1 MHNEMDSG
9 GCDEASDPL
18 CGREVAGGR
27 YLVERVLGKGG
38 MGTVYAALQRP
49 INRKVAL
56 KLIHRELTGNAE
68 VVGRF
73 MQEMRLTA
81 TIEHPHTVRLYDF
94 GDIDGQ
100 PFLTTEFLQGRTLRA
115 VLANAGTFD
124 PQRLCNVGIQIAKA
138 LRAAHEHGVVHRDLK
153 PDNVMLLDSYGERD
167 YVKVLDFGIARSLG
181 APASALHTQ
190 TGMLLGT
197 PAYMSPE
204 QCQGLPVEARSD
216 LYSLGLVLFE
226 LATGTPPF
234 PREHT
239 IPQLLMDHVSQRPP
253 DVGLLVPGLAEPV
266 ARLIMA
272 LLEKDPEARPASA
285 EVVVATLAPFVTVT
299 TSPQL
304 EQARTLPAP
313 TPPPQTPRVPG
324 VAPTQ
329 SRTEVLLEG
338 KADSS
343 PESTVSPPVPP
354 THAPPAVPPAVAAAV
369 VPLPRRAQVI
379 FVAAVVL
386 VVLVGVGG
394 WLFFRR
400 PPAVA
405 PGVIAAALSRP
416 GEPAFPASCVSTR
429 ERQAILDAVTGRAD
443 WNSVAKDS
451 TERLLVEG
459 RMPDLAPEEAR
470 GKLEKVVAACPEFA
484 PARTLLGKTLAR
496 LDQDDAAIAQ
506 FSHATRLAPEY
517 QSARFGLAVALVKRS
532 RNAEALPLLDAVLS
546 VEPKHG
552 GARLLRG
559 QVRIAAGDKLGAVED
574 LRGYTSANPQAA
586 AAWAML
592 GEALAQLGDRDAAG
606 TAFCRAAD
614 LGVERVRDRC
624 RR

>member
-9 GCDEASDPL
+9 VSDEASDPL

-204 QCQGLPVEARSD
+204 QCQGLPVDARSD

-239 IPQLLMDHVSQRPP
+239 IPQLLMDHVSQPPP

-272 LLEKDPEARPASA
+272 LLEKDPGARPASA
-285 EVVVATLAPFVTVT
+285 EFVVATLAPFVTVT

-304 EQARTLPAP
+304 EHARTFPAP
-313 TPPPQTPRVPG
+313 TPPPPSPKVPG
-324 VAPTQ
+324 VASTQ
-329 SRTEVLLEG
+329 SRTEVLLEA

-343 PESTVSPPVPP
+343 PEST
-354 THAPPAVPPAVAAAV
+354 THAPPVVHPAVAAAV
-369 VPLPRRAQVI
+369 APLPRRAQAI

-386 VVLVGVGG
+386 LVLAGVGG
-394 WLFFRR
+394 WLLFRR
-400 PPAVA
+400 SPAIA
-405 PGVIAAALSRP
+405 PEVIAAALSRP
-416 GEPAFPASCVSTR
+416 DEPAFPASCVSTR
-429 ERQAILDAVTGRAD
+429 ERPAILAAATGKAD
-443 WNSVAKDS
+443 WQSVAKDS

-459 RMPDLAPEEAR
+459 RMPDLAPEVAR
-470 GKLEKVVAACPEFA
+470 GKLEKVVAACPESA
-484 PARTLLGKTLAR
+484 LARTLLAKTLAR
-496 LDQDDAAIAQ
+496 LDQDDAAIVQ
-506 FSHATRLAPEY
+506 FSHATKLAPGY
-517 QSARFGLAVALVKRS
+517 LTARFGLAVALVKQA

-546 VEPKHG
+546 VEPQHG

-559 QVRIAAGDKLGAVED
+559 QLRIAAGDKLGAVED
-574 LRGYTSANPQAA
+574 LRGYTAANPQAA